1 MKLWVERKYPLVVGI
16 LAAGAY
22 RWCAGS
28 QPLPASA
35 KDLFNAVITVAAIGV
50 GFLVTAQSILIDVGD
65 RFLSRQIKEVRLWK
79 PLLGYFRHATWWGF
93 ASAGSGALL
102 LFFLNPTEPRAWHSL
117 VFCCWI
123 VIVVTAAASAYRV
136 ISIFFS
142 LIRDADS

>member
-1 MKLWVERKYPLVVGI
+1 MKFWVEKKYPLVVGV
-16 LAAGAY
+16 LAAGVY
-22 RWCAGS
+22 YWCAGS

-50 GFLVTAQSILIDVGD
+50 GFLVTAQSILIDFGD
-65 RFLSRQIKEVRLWK
+65 RLLSRQLKDVGLWK
-79 PLLGYFRHATWWGF
+79 ALLGYFRHATWWGF

-102 LFFLNPTEPRAWHSL
+102 LFFLDPMKPRAWHSL

-142 LIRDADS
+142 FIRDTDS